1 MSLNGNPLATQ
12 KDIFHMANS
21 QQNTFCCDL
30 RAGCTFHAR
39 LWRGSSGDEGLGMKL
54 NNFLESSCR
63 CAFVHWTHVVHKN
76 KKPWEKFQTS
86 QKTSSKTGKG
96 KLGNKKLGVL
106 LFRLKG
112 LPRHRGW
119 GLVVFK
125 SSHERPRSGCSGSV
139 QTLGL
144 RDWSKISALLPY
156 QSNERII
163 LPSCIG
169 IIS

>member
-63 CAFVHWTHVVHKN
+63 CAFVHWTHVVYKN
-76 KKPWEKFQTS
+76 KKPWETFQTS

-119 GLVVFK
+119 GLVVF
-125 SSHERPRSGCSGSV
+125 ERPAMSV
-139 QTLGL
+139 QEVAAQAACK
-144 RDWSKISALLPY
+144 RWD
-156 QSNERII
+156 
-163 LPSCIG
+163 CG
-169 IIS
+169 IDQMSSVHFTPVGCFI